1 MTSKVSELPDAMQIG
16 EQHEYVLAKIR
27 EVATELQSELKT
39 KAALE
44 VVEQSQEQLLSTV
57 EKSHG

>member
-1 MTSKVSELPDAMQIG
+1 MQIG